1 MQAPTTVAA
10 NTYNLPP
17 PPTTTFGKTEPIP
30 TNIAPTN
37 VQNTRVQSYPHAGT
51 GPTNN
56 STVASQQYYGIPGI
70 TFNSPVQFPPPPTTS
85 FGAQLT
91 MPPVIPPPTQSVG
104 SSFMQWMNTPSEQ
117 RGPTRE
123 PGATN
128 PHLFPPVYYNPV
140 TLLPKQ
146 VPWFNRAQEI
156 LKQQMF
162 VIDSS
167 PTGEGKTFIAM
178 KLAQT
183 YKIPILVICP
193 ATAKTQIWQ
202 RFPQMY
208 GIMCYDTLSFA
219 AVRGDKRRTVLS
231 HGWLT
236 RHDTLR
242 PDGKTVTTFA
252 PTQKFVDF
260 VAMGGILIVDE
271 FHHAKNSG
279 SGQTKA
285 VAAMVKYIIDQKY
298 NNCGSRVMLLSGT
311 ALDKEEHVT
320 PLLKTLG
327 VIKHD
332 KLFSSSRTTKQLSL
346 QGIGDLIKVC
356 MDFNQDLTH
365 SVLAGE
371 SQEKEN
377 MHRLVFKLYTEVLS
391 KYVSGGI
398 TKETNTEFRN
408 DAANGFFKISEQC
421 IKDLHE
427 AVAALRAAT
436 RYNPITGETEFNQQ
450 NMGTIQQAQRAVEI
464 AKAYDMA
471 RVALLYLNSNP
482 NLKIIISVSYLETI
496 DRLHGYL
503 AFYNPSILKGDV
515 RGKKRDSVIDNFNR
529 PDTMSRILIMMTV
542 VGGESINLHDTD
554 GRFPRIMLISP
565 SYMATS
571 IVQCIGRCDRTGM
584 KSNVITRLFYGQNEN
599 EEEKKILESL
609 MTKTKVIEKMMTEE
623 NQRNII
629 MVCNYPP
636 MIEV

>member
-1 MQAPTTVAA
+1 M
-10 NTYNLPP
+10 
-17 PPTTTFGKTEPIP
+17 
-30 TNIAPTN
+30 
-37 VQNTRVQSYPHAGT
+37 
-51 GPTNN
+51 
-56 STVASQQYYGIPGI
+56 
-70 TFNSPVQFPPPPTTS
+70 
-85 FGAQLT
+85 QLT
-91 MPPVIPPPTQSVG
+91 LPPVIPPVMQAGGPITSL
-104 SSFMQWMNTPSEQ
+104 MQWMNTPSEQ

-123 PGATN
+123 PGATY
-128 PHLFPPVYYNPV
+128 PHLFPQVYPNQV
-140 TLLPKQ
+140 NLLPKQ
-146 VPWFNRAQEI
+146 VPWFQKAQEI

-162 VIDSS
+162 VVDSS

-193 ATAKTQIWQ
+193 ATAKTQIWE
-202 RFPQMY
+202 RFPQVY
-208 GIMCYDTLSFA
+208 GIMKMDVLSFA
-219 AVRGDKRRTVLS
+219 AVRGDKRRVILS
-231 HGWLT
+231 HGWLM
-236 RHDTLR
+236 RNDTVR
-242 PDGKTVTTFA
+242 PDGKTVTTFT

-260 VAMGGILIVDE
+260 VHCGGLMIVDE
-271 FHHAKNSG
+271 FHHIKNSG

-311 ALDKEEHVT
+311 ALDKEEHIT

-332 KLFSSSRTTKQLSL
+332 KLYSSSRTTKQLSL
-346 QGIGDLIKVC
+346 QGIGDLIKIC
-356 MDFNQDLTH
+356 IDLNQDLTH
-365 SVLAGE
+365 KVLAGE
-371 SQEKEN
+371 SQAKEN
-377 MHRLVFKLYTEVLS
+377 MHNLVFKLYTEVLS

-398 TKETNTEFRN
+398 TKEVNAEFRN

-427 AVAALRAAT
+427 AVAALKAAT
-436 RYNPITGETEFNQQ
+436 KYNPLTGTVEFNQQ
-450 NMGTIQQAQRAVEI
+450 NLGTIQQAQRAVEI

-482 NLKIIISVSYLETI
+482 YIKIVIAVSYLETI
-496 DRLHGYL
+496 DRLHMYL
-503 AFYNPSILKGDV
+503 AFYNPAILKGDV
-515 RGKKRDSVIDNFNR
+515 RGKKRDAVIDGFNR
-529 PDTMSRILIMMTV
+529 PDTMCRVLIMNTV

-554 GRFPRIMLISP
+554 GRFPRVMFISP
-565 SYMATS
+565 DYKATA

-584 KSNVITRLFYGQNEN
+584 KSNVITRIFYGQNES

-623 NQRNII
+623 NQRNIV

-636 MIEV
+636 MIEQ